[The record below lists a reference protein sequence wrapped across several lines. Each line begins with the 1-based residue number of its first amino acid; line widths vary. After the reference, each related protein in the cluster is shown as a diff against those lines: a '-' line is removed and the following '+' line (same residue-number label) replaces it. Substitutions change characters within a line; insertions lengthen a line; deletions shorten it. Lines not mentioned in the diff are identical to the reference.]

1 MHRTSNTF
9 SVLQATAATL
19 GLTILLWSVGLPSLR
34 FAEAANVTYFKDTLS
49 TSAPSVASNHTIQFT
64 TPTGAANGSTVTVV
78 FPAGFTGAG
87 SIVATDI
94 DVATTSDFTVAAN
107 CAGSEKVSAAFSSN
121 TLTLTF
127 CSGDGG
133 LLPANATT
141 TIEIGTNATFPTTG
155 TNRLINPATPQSY
168 ELSLTAGASDSGK
181 TRVAIVN
188 TVQVTASVDTLFT
201 FTVAGTGGGTVV
213 NTADTSGGT
222 TTAQT
227 IPFGKLVSGVASTA
241 VQQLT
246 IVTNA
251 RQGFVVTV
259 AASSQLVSAN
269 GADIDGFINGAYTTT
284 PTAWTAP
291 GNTPGSENSYG
302 HWGITSDDSTLTSTP
317 TNSFNVGSGGNRFV
331 SASTTPVEVFRNYGP
346 TNGATQGQGT
356 TKVGYKVQI
365 SPLQEA
371 ADDYQATLT
380 YVATPVF

>member
-19 GLTILLWSVGLPSLR
+19 GLAMLLWSVGLPSLR
-34 FAEAANVTYFKDTLS
+34 FAEAANVTSFKDTLS

-64 TPTGAANGSTVTVV
+64 TPTGVANGSSIVLT

-87 SIVATDI
+87 SIVAADL
-94 DVATTSDFTVAAN
+94 DVATTSNFTVGASCGAVDV
-107 CAGSEKVSAAFSSN
+107 SESFSGN
-121 TLTLTF
+121 TLTLTM
-127 CSGDGG
+127 CAAGG
-133 LLPANATT
+133 KSIPVNGTT
-141 TIEIGTNATFPTTG
+141 TIKIGTNATFPTTG

-188 TVQVTASVDTLFT
+188 TVLVTASVDTLFT
-201 FTVAGTGGGTVV
+201 FTVAGTTGGTVV
-213 NTADTSGGT
+213 NTADTTGGA
-222 TTAQT
+222 TTATT
-227 IPFGKLVSGVASTA
+227 IPFGTLVSGVASTA
-241 VQQLT
+241 AQQLT
-246 IVTNA
+246 VVTNA

-259 AASSQLVSAN
+259 AASSQLVSSN
-269 GADIDGFINGAYTTT
+269 GADIDGFIDGAYTNTA
-284 PTAWTAP
+284 TAWVAP

-302 HWGITSDDSTLTSTP
+302 HWGVTSDDSTLTQSL
-317 TNSFNVGSGGNRFV
+317 TNPFQVGFGGNRYV
-331 SASTTPVEVFRNYGP
+331 SASTTPVEVFRNSGP

-371 ADDYQATLT
+371 ATDYQATLT